1 MIKGNLLLSVT
12 NVTNNIVIHDI
23 FDASEGRNKIVFI
36 GFS

>member
-12 NVTNNIVIHDI
+12 NVTNNIVIYDI
-23 FDASEGRNKIVFI
+23 FDDLEGRNKIVFI